1 MANTTLQAPMSQV
14 LGACAAELADLARL
28 CEELQGALTP
38 GFSSANIQ
46 DAQALDL
53 VTQSLAALSQY
64 LGSMAAE
71 APGSWALDP
80 TALAAALP
88 LASLGDR
95 LVAAKTTAEAAGELC
110 LFDDLP

>member
-1 MANTTLQAPMSQV
+1 MANISPQAPMSQL
-14 LGACAAELADLARL
+14 LGACAAELDDLNRL
-28 CEELQGALTP
+28 CEALQGALSA
-38 GFSSANIQ
+38 GFSRANLQ

-64 LGSMAAE
+64 LGAMAAE
-71 APGSWALDP
+71 TPSAWALDP
-80 TALAAALP
+80 TPLAAALP

-95 LVAAKTTAEAAGELC
+95 LIAAKTTPEAAGELC